1 LHIHAILV
9 TVTVY
14 LQATTKQSMIA
25 DFTPGHTVVCESRN
39 SNSTA

>member
-1 LHIHAILV
+1 
-9 TVTVY
+9 
-14 LQATTKQSMIA
+14 MIA